1 MTNNEELEGYALL
14 IQVIGQGRRPKEER
28 MGRGACATRPRTRG
42 MITAEAETG
51 VARLQDQDW
60 TWIYLSFGMT
70 DPEPPALVWF
80 YYYCREI
87 N

>member
-1 MTNNEELEGYALL
+1 
-14 IQVIGQGRRPKEER
+14 

-60 TWIYLSFGMT
+60 TWKKRCQVNPNFRLLWPKIEFLGHNGKLNPSKIESLWVKPKLS
-70 DPEPPALVWF
+70 EH
-80 YYYCREI
+80 
-87 N
+87 

>member
-60 TWIYLSFGMT
+60 TWKKRCQVNPNFRLLWPKIEFLAITGS
-70 DPEPPALVWF
+70 
-80 YYYCREI
+80 
-87 N
+87 